1 MAKPTITTRAGKGS
15 ALTWTEGDSNLE
27 NLRDATITIKADTGG
42 TDVVSDLNGTVTLVA
57 GTNITLTGDNTAKT
71 VTINSTA
78 SGGASAL
85 DDLTDVV
92 ITAAATN
99 DVLVYNGTNWVDTA
113 ANTLTVS
120 AASTAST
127 ATNATNINIST
138 TDGNTSDTT
147 LYPVMVGAASTGQQ
161 LPHVDTGLSY
171 NASTNALTAT
181 TFSGN
186 ATSASKLSNMPTMG
200 YTTTVTSGTAVT
212 LTSSSN
218 WYQVFTG
225 STAQTVNL
233 PATNTLAVGW
243 NFYIVNDST
252 AVISVLSSAG
262 TSVTPATIPAGSAMM
277 ATVLDITAGN
287 PQSTKWDC
295 GLTSFSTFTG
305 SGNLV
310 FSTSPSFTTPS
321 LGTPSSGTVTNL
333 TGTASININGTVG
346 ATTPTTGAFTTL
358 SASTSVSFSPSGAI
372 TLNPTTAGTINNMS
386 IGATT
391 ASTGRFTTLS
401 ATGTTTLATSLTGL
415 LKAASGVVSAATAG
429 TDYVAVGG
437 ALGTPS
443 SGTVTN
449 LTGTASININGT
461 VGATTPA
468 AGTFT
473 TATLDAGGELRLNN
487 TADTFYVGFKAGTL
501 AANKIWT
508 LPTADGTANQVLKT
522 DGAGNLG
529 WSTAGGGS
537 FDPASP
543 GAIGGTT
550 PDLGTFTGLIAKGN
564 GTTAS
569 PARLSL
575 PVVDHYSTAWT
586 TNGIGISAPGGFT
599 YRDTTSTG
607 TVSAVYV
614 HTLGGATLAR
624 TNTGAFTNAATLYVA
639 PPGAGFQ
646 TTITNPAM
654 AAFFDGPVRVAG
666 NLNVDGGSSFNGSI
680 GGTSP
685 NTGAFTT
692 LTTTDTVS
700 MTGTSKTVTIAP
712 TGASSSVVINCG
724 SGGTINN
731 MTVGVTTAAAGNF
744 TSIGATTPGT
754 GTFTSITANGTGSV
768 ILSPSSGTV
777 TINPNGASTINNTS
791 IGVTTAAAGRFT
803 TLTATG
809 AITLVDVRETVFA
822 IGNSGVA
829 TLTPNAANG
838 SVQTITATGNFTLS
852 AFTSPVS
859 GQTITFII
867 TQDATGSRTL
877 TSTMKF
883 AGGSKTL
890 TTTAN
895 AIDILTVSYIG
906 TTYYASLAKGFV

>member
-1 MAKPTITTRAGKGS
+1 MAKPTIVTRAGKGS
-15 ALTWTEGDSNLE
+15 ALTWTEGDSNLT
-27 NLRDATITIKADTGG
+27 NLQNATLTVKAGTGG

-57 GTNITLTGDNTAKT
+57 GTNVTLSGDNTAKT

-78 SGGASAL
+78 SGGATTL
-85 DDLTDVV
+85 DGLTDVV

-113 ANTLTVS
+113 ASTLIVS
-120 AASTAST
+120 AASTATT
-127 ATNATNINIST
+127 ATGATNVNIST
-138 TDGNTSDTT
+138 TTGNSNDTT
-147 LYPVMVGAASTGQQ
+147 LYPVMVAAASTGNQ
-161 LPHVDTGLSY
+161 LPHIDSTGMSFDATNNVLTLGSSGASNAGEVKLFSDSTGSVALTAPTTTTTYTLTFPTTAGSASQVLTTNGSGTLSWTTPFAATGTLTGAVNITNLAILNSTSTSNPKLTIGTGALSSGAWTTSGIGMRVSAATYTDTTSVAGTVAASHVHGIAASTI
-171 NASTNALTAT
+171 ASTNII
-181 TFSGN
+181 
-186 ATSASKLSNMPTMG
+186 
-200 YTTTVTSGTAVT
+200 TVTDAASLYVAAAPTAGTNTTITNGWAILAGGRIKASAIDATPV
-212 LTSSSN
+212 
-218 WYQVFTG
+218 G
-225 STAQTVNL
+225 ST
-233 PATNTLAVGW
+233 
-243 NFYIVNDST
+243 
-252 AVISVLSSAG
+252 
-262 TSVTPATIPAGSAMM
+262 
-277 ATVLDITAGN
+277 
-287 PQSTKWDC
+287 
-295 GLTSFSTFTG
+295 
-305 SGNLV
+305 
-310 FSTSPSFTTPS
+310 
-321 LGTPSSGTVTNL
+321 
-333 TGTASININGTVG
+333 TAS
-346 ATTPTTGAFTTL
+346 TGAFTTL
-358 SASTSVSFSPSGAI
+358 SASGAVTLSPASAAVAISPSGTGTVAI
-372 TLNPTTAGTINNMS
+372 SPAGALTINPTTAGTINNMS
-386 IGATT
+386 I
-391 ASTGRFTTLS
+391 
-401 ATGTTTLATSLTGL
+401 
-415 LKAASGVVSAATAG
+415 
-429 TDYVAVGG
+429 
-437 ALGTPS
+437 
-443 SGTVTN
+443 
-449 LTGTASININGT
+449 
-461 VGATTPA
+461 GATTPA

-501 AANKIWT
+501 AANTIWT

-543 GAIGGTT
+543 GEIGGTT
-550 PDLGTFTGLIAKGN
+550 PALGTFTGLIAKGN

-575 PVVDHYSTAWT
+575 PVVDHWSTAWT

-639 PPGAGFQ
+639 QPSAGFQ
-646 TTITNPAM
+646 TTITNPAL
-654 AAFFDGPVRVAG
+654 AAFFDGPVRVAQ
-666 NLNVDGGSSFNGSI
+666 NLNVDGGFSFNGSI

-822 IGNSGVA
+822 IGNSGTS

-906 TTYYASLAKGFV
+906 TTYYASLSKGFV